1 MYVPVRTESRT
12 PFSQW
17 MVRHGQRSTSPSFS
31 PSSWS
36 SNTANKSSSSAL
48 LKLSTMGSPG
58 LTGPTSDFFHQNYG
72 NFRGLRER
80 LRTILEPGPFLPRE
94 DVSCRHHRRHSCRR
108 QLQSPIARLSHSFVA
123 NSISCKCGHRCVCSN
138 PSFSTICLWE
148 PGDQV
153 CFLYILHI
161 RMCSFKFDG
170 QKSDFNI
177 GLQFYSGYIGQL
189 RRLRSYC
196 RATLYFTLYFVH
208 ALPLM
213 SVQSIASWI
222 LTLCFD

>member
-1 MYVPVRTESRT
+1 M
-12 PFSQW
+12 
-17 MVRHGQRSTSPSFS
+17 
-31 PSSWS
+31 
-36 SNTANKSSSSAL
+36 
-48 LKLSTMGSPG
+48 
-58 LTGPTSDFFHQNYG
+58 
-72 NFRGLRER
+72 
-80 LRTILEPGPFLPRE
+80 
-94 DVSCRHHRRHSCRR
+94 
-108 QLQSPIARLSHSFVA
+108 A
-123 NSISCKCGHRCVCSN
+123 NSISYKCGHRCVCSN

-222 LTLCFD
+222 LTLCFDWLIHFFFAGRPTDRLMTKITIVHLSKGAHRIGGCGAYSHVGGLRLWQPHRWLCKCAALPVIISVNADGWIWTVAWTSKKVWFCLTIFLDCPIMESMNHAGR